1 MSDNDGD
8 DLENKVENSG
18 ENISISNNIDDN
30 ASISTITIDISGNIE
45 ENNENNE
52 EDNEKEEEDE
62 EDNANKEKE
71 EDEEEDNANKEEDE
85 EEDNAN
91 KEEDEEEDNANE
103 EEDEKSIN
111 TAITRETRSIKNN
124 KFGKGDRIEGNFR
137 GRGRWFK
144 AKVNKVN
151 RNNTYNIDY
160 DDGERENNV
169 EEENIRIQRSNVDYS
184 DDSYSERLD
193 EGTKVEG
200 QYRGRGKWY
209 PGVIDRKR
217 ANGTFDIYYD
227 DGEREIGVDSNMI
240 RLRDSHSS
248 PRRMSEGV
256 KVEVNY
262 RGKGRWFPGR
272 ILRVRENGTYDVE
285 FEDGDREMNIE
296 EYNIRLLGEETRRP
310 YNNRRIVEGMRVEGN
325 YRGKGRWY
333 PGKIARIRAN
343 GTYDINYDDGEREL
357 GIDINNIKV
366 TDEEPFFVICDKCR
380 NQQQIPSSK
389 PNYVLCSSCRTRIK
403 TPYAPR
409 ETMEEVEEKKRKE
422 EEEKLENMHKTEFNR
437 NLDDVENKTV
447 KKDTLMRLVRSFEYN
462 IEKPLS
468 VDEKNMADKTIKN
481 QYFYDYVTE
490 LGDNIPFIEYFYII
504 KHLENNYKS
513 NSKKILE
520 AAEKNVEAQIMQKQ
534 EENRLQQIEQNMR
547 NKQRNVDTL
556 NQDIN
561 IKRREEELKNEEQL
575 NQYFIDMHLEQR
587 KKEEKLREAEN
598 EIEIERRFLRI
609 KEQKKDLYFQTK
621 MLDYDDEMDLYDI
634 NTFNRYSSCCN
645 YFCKQTIIDDFD
657 KIYELIINLPSL
669 TTYEKNLILIR
680 FKAILTYCEKNY
692 NVVSKLYNISR
703 TVLMTCSIVNPA
715 LLSINNDANNPNY
728 VVIYWVVWCSQIL
741 VSLITGYTGIFK
753 WDKKNLI
760 FNAYKTKINQE
771 IWLYIELSGTHY
783 KKINNSEE
791 YSEYGECNH
800 AIYLNKFLTRLEM
813 FYTQLKCSELEIE
826 SKKDD
831 DKGTGS
837 NVSGGGNS
845 RDEVRKAQELLKA
858 RSTTRR

>member
-45 ENNENNE
+45 EENNATEANENSNE
-52 EDNEKEEEDE
+52 EDNNATEANENSNEEDNNVTEANENSNEEDNNVTEANENSNDE
-62 EDNANKEKE
+62 EDVNYEEENAVKE
-71 EDEEEDNANKEEDE
+71 ENNENEDDNATREKDIYEEDSNASNGEEY
-85 EEDNAN
+85 
-91 KEEDEEEDNANE
+91 
-103 EEDEKSIN
+103 SIN
-111 TAITRETRSIKNN
+111 TSNTLDRRQS
-124 KFGKGDRIEGNFR
+124 KFRTGDKIEGNYR
-137 GRGRWFK
+137 GRGRWFD
-144 AKVNKVN
+144 AIINRVN
-151 RNNTYNIDY
+151 RNNTYDIDY
-160 DDGERENNV
+160 DDGEKEKNV
-169 EEENIRIQRSNVDYS
+169 EEENIRIQRSNSPYS
-184 DDSYSERLD
+184 YEDNNRTMP
-193 EGTKVEG
+193 EGSKVEVN
-200 QYRGRGKWY
+200 YRGRGKWY
-209 PGVIDRKR
+209 PG
-217 ANGTFDIYYD
+217 
-227 DGEREIGVDSNMI
+227 
-240 RLRDSHSS
+240 
-248 PRRMSEGV
+248 
-256 KVEVNY
+256 
-262 RGKGRWFPGR
+262 R
-272 ILRVRENGTYDVE
+272 IIRVRGGGVYDVE
-285 FEDGDREMNIE
+285 FDDGDREVCIE
-296 EYNIRLLGEETRRP
+296 QHNIRLLGGETRRP
-310 YNNRRIVEGMRVEGN
+310 YNNRRIVEGMRIEGN
-325 YRGKGRWY
+325 YRGRGRWY
-333 PGKIARIRAN
+333 PGKIVRIRAN

-409 ETMEEVEEKKRKE
+409 ETAEDIEEKKRKE
-422 EEEKLENMHKTEFNR
+422 EEENLENIHKKEFNK
-437 NLDDVENKTV
+437 NLDDVEKKTI
-447 KKDTLMRLVRSFEYN
+447 KKDTLLRLVRSFEYN

-490 LGDNIPFIEYFYII
+490 LGDNIPFIEYLYII
-504 KHLENNYKS
+504 KHLEKNYKS
-513 NSKKILE
+513 NSKKLLD
-520 AAEKNVEAQIMQKQ
+520 AAEKNIETQIMQKQ

-728 VVIYWVVWCSQIL
+728 VVIYWVVWCAQIL

-771 IWLYIELSGTHY
+771 IWLYIELSGTNY
-783 KKINNSEE
+783 KKINNSDE

-826 SKKDD
+826 AKTDD

-837 NVSGGGNS
+837 NVGSGGNS
-845 RDEVRKAQELLKA
+845 RDEVRKAQDILKSRA
-858 RSTTRR
+858 ATRR

>member
-1 MSDNDGD
+1 M
-8 DLENKVENSG
+8 
-18 ENISISNNIDDN
+18 
-30 ASISTITIDISGNIE
+30 
-45 ENNENNE
+45 
-52 EDNEKEEEDE
+52 
-62 EDNANKEKE
+62 
-71 EDEEEDNANKEEDE
+71 
-85 EEDNAN
+85 
-91 KEEDEEEDNANE
+91 
-103 EEDEKSIN
+103 
-111 TAITRETRSIKNN
+111 
-124 KFGKGDRIEGNFR
+124 RI
-137 GRGRWFK
+137 
-144 AKVNKVN
+144 
-151 RNNTYNIDY
+151 
-160 DDGERENNV
+160 
-169 EEENIRIQRSNVDYS
+169 
-184 DDSYSERLD
+184 
-193 EGTKVEG
+193 
-200 QYRGRGKWY
+200 
-209 PGVIDRKR
+209 
-217 ANGTFDIYYD
+217 
-227 DGEREIGVDSNMI
+227 
-240 RLRDSHSS
+240 
-248 PRRMSEGV
+248 
-256 KVEVNY
+256 
-262 RGKGRWFPGR
+262 
-272 ILRVRENGTYDVE
+272 
-285 FEDGDREMNIE
+285 
-296 EYNIRLLGEETRRP
+296 
-310 YNNRRIVEGMRVEGN
+310 EGN
-325 YRGKGRWY
+325 YRGRGRWY
-333 PGKIARIRAN
+333 PGKIVRIRAN

-366 TDEEPFFVICDKCR
+366 TDEELFLVVCDKCY
-380 NQQQIPSSK
+380 NKQQIPSSK
-389 PNYVLCSSCRTRIK
+389 PNYVLCNMCRTRIK

-409 ETMEEVEEKKRKE
+409 ETVEEVEEKKRKE

-437 NLDDVENKTV
+437 NLDDVEKKTI
-447 KKDTLMRLVRSFEYN
+447 KKDTLMRLIRSFDYN
-462 IEKPLS
+462 IDKPLS
-468 VDEKNMADKTIKN
+468 VDEKNIADKTIKN
-481 QYFYDYVTE
+481 QYFYDYVRE

-504 KHLENNYKS
+504 KHLEKNYKS
-513 NSKKILE
+513 NSKKLLD
-520 AAEKNVEAQIMQKQ
+520 AAQKNIETQIMQKQ
-534 EENRLQQIEQNMR
+534 EEYRLQQIEQEMR
-547 NKQRNVDTL
+547 NKQRNIDTL

-561 IKRREEELKNEEQL
+561 IKRKEEELKNEEQL
-575 NQYFIDMHLEQR
+575 NQYFVDMHLEQR

-703 TVLMTCSIVNPA
+703 MILMTCSIVNPA

-728 VVIYWVVWCSQIL
+728 IIIYWVVWCSQIL

-771 IWLYIELSGTHY
+771 IWLYIELSGTNY

-826 SKKDD
+826 AKKDD

-837 NVSGGGNS
+837 NVGVGGNS
-845 RDEVRKAQELLKA
+845 RDEVRKAQDILKSRA
-858 RSTTRR
+858 AIRR